1 MFTPFG
7 GKLKYRYVYNG
18 MESKLQAKNGNTP
31 IDKIKAL
38 KRENR
43 RLMREMIEVKNELDK
58 CKQDTLVLT
67 RHVVILEN
75 IVSRLISEHY
85 GDKVK
90 VDFTRF
96 EICIGQNCVKFDEY
110 EEFLTALKIL
120 PLFAQ

>member
-1 MFTPFG
+1 
-7 GKLKYRYVYNG
+7 
-18 MESKLQAKNGNTP
+18 METKLQTKRINTP
-31 IDKIKAL
+31 EDKVRLL
-38 KRENR
+38 KRDNR
-43 RLMREMIEVKNELDK
+43 RLTKELIEVKSELDK

-67 RHVVILEN
+67 RHVVMLEN
-75 IVSRLISEHY
+75 ITSRLISEHY

-96 EICIGQNCVKFDEY
+96 EICTSQNCIKFDEY

>member
-1 MFTPFG
+1 
-7 GKLKYRYVYNG
+7 
-18 MESKLQAKNGNTP
+18 METKLQIKNGNAP
-31 IDKIKAL
+31 IDKVKVL

-67 RHVVILEN
+67 RHVVMLEN
-75 IVSRLISEHY
+75 IASRLISEHY

-96 EICIGQNCVKFDEY
+96 EICTSQNCIKFDEY

-120 PLFAQ
+120 PLFIQ